1 MEGSP
6 KVKKATRKPRG
17 IRNPR
22 NPKGKAK
29 GKKQKA
35 EEVYDPRPKHGHF
48 WFTDTGFNILPKHL
62 FHPAIAS
69 HLTQIPVN
77 MVNRLKYLEENFPLR
92 DPAPHLPAKTD
103 IDWFKWSKLKSST
116 IRKAI
121 SQIIKTRLLFKK
133 LLHHYRTR
141 RLTPA
146 NKEDIYTMEVPKNP
160 VYIVD
165 WKSKQK
171 YTFEA
176 QTLMKDITCRLMTH
190 DGLFDNPQAPR
201 NPYTNIPFTQ
211 SQMISVWNSIFSSGI
226 YTSSAFALFRKSNFC
241 LRRFI
246 VENTTFLKLNA
257 LSKTMKDPALYDYV
271 DRMIDFISFAYEEE
285 SADFRVN
292 MYTYIMRNYPNH
304 PLLKR
309 WAALCYKFY
318 EADILY
324 HSAPALLTA
333 AKDNILDST
342 VNLIHSENQLSRLYT
357 VSDDLGVTIGEVD
370 MGVLDVYVF
379 LET

>member
-1 MEGSP
+1 MEGSS
-6 KVKKATRKPRG
+6 KAQKATRKPRG
-17 IRNPR
+17 IRATR
-22 NPKGKAK
+22 NPQ
-29 GKKQKA
+29 GKKPKA

-77 MVNRLKYLEENFPLR
+77 LVNRLEYLEENFPLR
-92 DPAPHLPAKTD
+92 DPAAHLPAKTD

-116 IRKAI
+116 IRKAVYKI
-121 SQIIKTRLLFKK
+121 TMVRHLFKK

-165 WKSKQK
+165 WASKQK
-171 YTFEA
+171 YSFEA

-190 DGLFDNPQAPR
+190 DGLFENPQAPR

-211 SQMISVWNSIFSSGI
+211 SQMISIWNSIFSSGI
-226 YTSSAFALFRKSNFC
+226 YTSSAFALFRKSKFC
-241 LRRFI
+241 LRRFTL
-246 VENTTFLKLNA
+246 ENTTLLKLNA

-271 DRMIDFISFAYEEE
+271 DRMIDFIRYAYDEE
-285 SADFRVN
+285 SVDFRVN
-292 MYTYIMRNYPNH
+292 MYSYILINYPQH

-324 HSAPALLTA
+324 HSSPALLNVT
-333 AKDNILDST
+333 KDTILYST
-342 VNLIHSENQLSRLYT
+342 SHLINCESQLSRLYT
-357 VSDDLGVTIGEVD
+357 VSDDLGVNIGEVD